1 VYIKYVDIVYFM
13 YLYRVFGIMA
23 KSTKKEKAK
32 LTGELI
38 FGIHPLCEVLKA
50 KRRKVVSIY
59 TTKPEP
65 KAWKS
70 IERLLPKYPIPVQYV
85 ARDILHKLAGTTDH
99 QGIVAWVQKF
109 PFRKKFFN
117 PTKQKFLVML
127 DGIQDPRNLGA
138 ILRSSYCTGA
148 SGVILIKKNSAPL
161 NAVAI
166 KASAGLAE
174 HLEIF
179 VAPSAESAVILL
191 KEAGYTMYMAVFDG
205 QDANTYSFEEP
216 LCVVIG
222 GEGFGVS
229 KNILKWGKAIT
240 LPQRTS
246 DISYNASVAAGIL
259 LFLVGTKNKVI

>member
-1 VYIKYVDIVYFM
+1 
-13 YLYRVFGIMA
+13 MA
-23 KSTKKEKAK
+23 KSKKKEKAK

-38 FGIHPLCEVLKA
+38 FGIHPLQEVLKS
-50 KRRKVVSIY
+50 KRRKVISIY

-70 IERLLPKYPIPVQYV
+70 IEQLMPKYPIPIQYV
-85 ARDILHKLAGTTDH
+85 KRDILHKMAGTTDH

-109 PFRKKFFN
+109 PFRNKFFN

-138 ILRSSYCTGA
+138 ILRSAYCTGCQ
-148 SGVILIKKNSAPL
+148 GVILIKKGSAPL

-179 VAPSAESAVILL
+179 VAPSAESAVQLL
-191 KEAGYTMYMAVFDG
+191 KDAKYTMYMAVFDG
-205 QDANTYSFEEP
+205 QDANTCEFKEP
-216 LCVVIG
+216 LCVVVG
-222 GEGFGVS
+222 SEGFGVS
-229 KNILKWGKAIT
+229 KNILKYGTPLT
-240 LPQRTS
+240 LPQRSS